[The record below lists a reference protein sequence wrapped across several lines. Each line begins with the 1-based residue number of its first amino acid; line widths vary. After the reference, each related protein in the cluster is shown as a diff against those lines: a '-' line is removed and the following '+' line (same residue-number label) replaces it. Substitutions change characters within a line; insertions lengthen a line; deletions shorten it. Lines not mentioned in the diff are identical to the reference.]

1 MLLAVWADSV
11 FVLTCDLVDFVT
23 YLGLQSSLVSCV
35 LRLWGVGL
43 CALCGFLGFG
53 LVVVCQLL
61 GFVIVSSRWFWCSPV
76 LNLVCRYRFLVLCC
90 FRWWFV
96 FWGWWAW

>member
-1 MLLAVWADSV
+1 MLLAVWVDSV

-53 LVVVCQLL
+53 LVVVLPVV
-61 GFVIVSSRWFWCSPV
+61 GFCDCFESVV
-76 LNLVCRYRFLVLCC
+76 L
-90 FRWWFV
+90 V
-96 FWGWWAW
+96 FSGFEFSLSV